1 MGMMKRLG
9 LAVLEDIHLDGPAT
23 RKELW
28 ERNQVCSWEM
38 FKRLLGSLT
47 AQGVVVR
54 VLADPERTDPAV
66 DTFSLTSEGQEVV
79 NLILDGDA

>member
-1 MGMMKRLG
+1 MGMMKQVG

-38 FKRLLGSLT
+38 FKRMIGKLTVDGMIRRELDTPGSTDPSVDQWVLTEEGKQVVQDLLG
-47 AQGVVVR
+47 
-54 VLADPERTDPAV
+54 E
-66 DTFSLTSEGQEVV
+66 
-79 NLILDGDA
+79 